1 MTPARPSTAPTAEA
15 LASSPL
21 LASISKADLT
31 ALVREARPRIY
42 RAGEWLFHRGDPGD
56 GIFAIVSG
64 EVRIVLESASGNQVV
79 VRKLSDGD
87 VFGELAVLD
96 GQPRTASAVAATP
109 VRSLHI
115 AKARFLA
122 WLREHPAAS
131 VAMLQHVAYRLRTTN
146 EQVAE
151 IGLLD
156 VETRIRRH
164 LALRFMESP
173 VGLANGASLRL
184 NQTEFARQLG
194 VTRESVNKHLARLRT
209 AGLIEVERGVVVIIR
224 ANAFETDV

>member
-1 MTPARPSTAPTAEA
+1 MVPAASTQPALEA

-21 LASISKADLT
+21 LGSISKTDLRD
-31 ALVREARPRIY
+31 LVREARPRIY

-96 GQPRTASAVAATP
+96 GQTRTASAVAATP

-115 AKARFLA
+115 AKPRFLS
-122 WLREHPAAS
+122 WLREHPAAA

-156 VETRIRRH
+156 VETRIRHH
-164 LALRFMESP
+164 LAQRFLESP
-173 VGLANGASLRL
+173 AGLTAGARLRI
-184 NQTEFARQLG
+184 NQTECARQLG
-194 VTRESVNKHLARLRT
+194 ITRESVNKHLARVRA
-209 AGLIEVERGVVVIIR
+209 AGLVDVERGVVVLLQPS
-224 ANAFETDV
+224 AFETEI